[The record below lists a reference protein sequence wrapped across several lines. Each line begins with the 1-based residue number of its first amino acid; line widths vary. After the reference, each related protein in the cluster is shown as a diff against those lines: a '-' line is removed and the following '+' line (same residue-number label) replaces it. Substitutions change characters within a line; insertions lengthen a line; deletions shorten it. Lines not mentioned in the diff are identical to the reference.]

1 MAVFAGTYQ
10 GIIVYRVRCKD
21 CTVIHSAANIIP
33 SLCSLFL
40 LIIAILLIL
49 AFLIKRNFKY
59 SYMKGEI
66 LSLCSATRR
75 FIFYMFFYLQ
85 NVFIWRIQSRRPGNR
100 SSNGF
105 LLAKQNK
112 REDEVKDIRN
122 TRRCVTISKIH
133 LYLFQ
138 CFPAYILF

>member
-1 MAVFAGTYQ
+1 MKIVMAVFAGTYQ
-10 GIIVYRVRCKD
+10 GIIVYRVRCED

-66 LSLCSATRR
+66 LSSMFCNAALHILHVFLFTECFHMENSKQKTR
-75 FIFYMFFYLQ
+75 
-85 NVFIWRIQSRRPGNR
+85 
-100 SSNGF
+100 
-105 LLAKQNK
+105 
-112 REDEVKDIRN
+112 
-122 TRRCVTISKIH
+122 
-133 LYLFQ
+133 
-138 CFPAYILF
+138 